1 MRMARRGPKHVVTQG
16 DIITSIKKLSV
27 AIAGICLKDSYV
39 YITQQDAPHK
49 YKMLNLLSDM
59 QRTTLVIANLLK

>member
-1 MRMARRGPKHVVTQG
+1 MLLHLTVSQHVSA
-16 DIITSIKKLSV
+16 I

-49 YKMLNLLSDM
+49 DKKQVVGDDENGTQCRGGARELEKKALG
-59 QRTTLVIANLLK
+59 